1 VIEDVEQRHLIAGIV
16 SGENH
21 SVIGR
26 AHFDLT
32 LSSGR
37 ETNE

>member
-1 VIEDVEQRHLIAGIV
+1 VVENVKQCHPVAGIV

-21 SVIGR
+21 GVGSR
-26 AHFDLT
+26 AHFDFT